1 MITFNDKKTLTYVI
15 MKGFNKDEITILSKS
30 VDKIV
35 IFDDSEDEDIRKS
48 FESLFKELGNKITLY
63 EGQIDTNLESYFK
76 LHQDEKINYIFK
88 GDFNITKNF

>member
-1 MITFNDKKTLTYVI
+1 

-30 VDKIV
+30 VDKIF

>member
-1 MITFNDKKTLTYVI
+1 